1 MRKLNKTSL
10 NDLITPKR
18 CLLAAFLFFLLMV
31 CAGAIPGKAM
41 AASAMVSDKL
51 LHFTAYSILSILLY
65 CGMSGTRLN
74 RGLRTFLLIGVLGG
88 LDEVIQSFLPYR
100 TFSRLDWEINMLAAA
115 ICVSFL
121 MLLHPTYTAL
131 MRTRRQE
138 KRRAQASRTSP
149 LTNDKS

>member
-1 MRKLNKTSL
+1 MQKPNKTSL
-10 NDLITPKR
+10 QDLITPKR
-18 CLLAAFLFFLLMV
+18 CLLAAFLLFLLMV
-31 CAGAIPGKAM
+31 CLGAIPGKAM
-41 AASAMVSDKL
+41 AASAVVSDKL

-100 TFSRLDWEINMLAAA
+100 NFSRLDWEINMLAAA

-121 MLLHPTYTAL
+121 MLAHPTYTAL
-131 MRTRRQE
+131 VKSRRPE
-138 KRRAQASRTSP
+138 KPGKQAGEISP
-149 LTNDKS
+149 FSNDKS

>member
-1 MRKLNKTSL
+1 MQKPNKTSL
-10 NDLITPKR
+10 HDLITPKR

-31 CAGAIPGKAM
+31 CIGAIPGKAM
-41 AASAMVSDKL
+41 AASAVVSDKL

-100 TFSRLDWEINMLAAA
+100 NFSRLDWEVNMLAAA

-121 MLLHPTYTAL
+121 MLLHPTYTSLVKA
-131 MRTRRQE
+131 RRQE
-138 KRRAQASRTSP
+138 KRREQASRIDELS
-149 LTNDKS
+149 NDKS